1 MNKKILSYLL
11 LIPSVA
17 GVTVFWVIPFARLL
31 VSSFYQSQSGSFC
44 GSYNYREVLSSQSF
58 RLAAVN
64 TIKFMAFSIPIML
77 AVSLAAAVL
86 LSEKTFLNLWLKE
99 GIILPLVL
107 PATAVPILCTVLF
120 DRNGFVNLYLK
131 CRIDWINAD
140 TAFGILLFIYAW
152 KYIGI
157 YLLIWLS
164 GIANVP
170 LELRDAAYLDGA
182 GRWKYVWNILLP
194 NLKQVGFICFM
205 FLFINS
211 FKVFREIYL
220 ITGNYPNQKIY
231 MLQHIFNNWFADF
244 SMDKM
249 SAGAVLSAGAILLC
263 LFIAYIL
270 LYGRKIADRIFLR
283 SKKER

>member
-140 TAFGILLFIYAW
+140 TAF
-152 KYIGI
+152 
-157 YLLIWLS
+157 
-164 GIANVP
+164 
-170 LELRDAAYLDGA
+170 AYTRG
-182 GRWKYVWNILLP
+182 NIL
-194 NLKQVGFICFM
+194 GSTC
-205 FLFINS
+205 
-211 FKVFREIYL
+211 
-220 ITGNYPNQKIY
+220 
-231 MLQHIFNNWFADF
+231 
-244 SMDKM
+244 
-249 SAGAVLSAGAILLC
+249 
-263 LFIAYIL
+263 
-270 LYGRKIADRIFLR
+270 
-283 SKKER
+283 